1 MVFIT
6 AEIGINHNGDVEI
19 AKKLIDVAKQ
29 CGCDAVKF
37 QKRTVEKVYSKE
49 VLDTPRESPWGTTT
63 KEQKLGLEFN
73 KTEYDIIDSY
83 CKERKIDWYASAWDK
98 DSQLFHMFRIF
109 PVFIYYMFMSI
120 IGKAVFIH
128 FKALNKWP
136 LKFFAICFPYK
147 TIFSESSAV
156 GYAPMEKRVSEM
168 IKKRKYVD
176 NFPMGNNILSFS
188 KSWEVLEDPRTKNRN
203 TIFVHTPFNRK
214 FWVDY
219 VISNQEKYFNKIF
232 NKSNIEPSDHIISY
246 MLCWMGPNNQTRM
259 PNLYPELFDE
269 TLSILEQTCPNQ
281 DSFNI
286 LLKIIKKHPKLKV
299 IIMHLHPMVLACRTK
314 FFIANTYTTTFAV
327 AKFNNIPC
335 IEYTDYKET
344 ILKETNNGSIRPDIV
359 TYFIN
364 RDAKKLKSVIK
375 TIMQRPNIKIKAGN
389 IKPIPSNFLKIFR
402 KPNFNL

>member
-1 MVFIT
+1 MIIIFL
-6 AEIGINHNGDVEI
+6 NN
-19 AKKLIDVAKQ
+19 KLIACDTIVPLIKELSDVYKLGRAEFVCFDDSTHLAIQ
-29 CGCDAVKF
+29 
-37 QKRTVEKVYSKE
+37 ENE
-49 VLDTPRESPWGTTT
+49 VLNDAIISIGKIRM
-63 KEQKLGLEFN
+63 LGRKN
-73 KTEYDIIDSY
+73 KN
-83 CKERKIDWYASAWDK
+83 K

-168 IKKRKYVD
+168 IKTRKYVD

-203 TIFVHTPFNRK
+203 TIFVHPPFNRK

-269 TLSILEQTCPNQ
+269 TLSILEQTCPNTPIFVKPHPSDTGNK

-299 IIMHLHPMVLACRTK
+299 IIMHLHPMVLACRTR

-344 ILKETNNGSIRPDIV
+344 ILKETNNRSIRPDIV

-375 TIMQRPNIKIKAGN
+375 TIMQRPNIKIRAGN